1 MAKTILVAEDER
13 IIRNLAEITLKKAGY
28 QVITA
33 NDGQEAVDIFKANA
47 GSIDLLLMDI
57 MMPNK
62 NGWEAYMEIR
72 KEDEGIPVVFCS
84 GYSDDVLMEEYLHET
99 PADIIQKPYHL
110 NTLLEKIESVLS
122 GSA

>member
-33 NDGQEAVDIFKANA
+33 NDGQEAVDIFKENA
-47 GSIDLLLMDI
+47 GTIDLLLLDI

-62 NGWEAYMEIR
+62 NGWEAFMEIR
-72 KEDEGIPVVFCS
+72 EENQEIPVVFCS

-99 PADIIQKPYHL
+99 PAEIIQKPYRL
-110 NTLLEKIESVLS
+110 NALLEKIEDVLS
-122 GSA
+122 S